1 MNAPPLLGRRL
12 QRGQSTIEYTVVVM
26 ALVIVLIAKPDVITE
41 VVTALKD
48 LYAAFVYAISAPDV
62 LVDSLPSR

>member
-1 MNAPPLLGRRL
+1 MNAHALSCQRL

-26 ALVIVLIAKPDVITE
+26 ALVIVLIAKPDVITD

-48 LYAAFVYAISAPDV
+48 LYAAFVYAISASDV
-62 LVDSLPSR
+62 LVG

>member
-1 MNAPPLLGRRL
+1 MNANAVPRQRL

-41 VVTALKD
+41 VVTTLKE
-48 LYAAFVYAISAPDV
+48 LYAAFVYAISVSDV
-62 LVDSLPSR
+62 LSA

>member
-1 MNAPPLLGRRL
+1 MNALALPGRRL

-41 VVTALKD
+41 VVTTLKE
-48 LYAAFVYAISAPDV
+48 LYAAFVYAISVSDV
-62 LVDSLPSR
+62 LTG

>member
-1 MNAPPLLGRRL
+1 MIRAAMPRKRT

-26 ALVIVLIAKPDVITE
+26 ALVIVLIANPNVITD

-48 LYAAFVYAISAPDV
+48 LYAAFVYAISASDI
-62 LVDSLPSR
+62 LVG

>member
-1 MNAPPLLGRRL
+1 MKRPVFPSPRT

-26 ALVIVLIAKPDVITE
+26 MLVIVLIAKPDLITE

-48 LYAAFVYAISAPDV
+48 MYSAFVYAISASDV
-62 LVDSLPSR
+62 IAG